1 MSEQA
6 PHPQPNGVTIA
17 QQEAMQEFA
26 LGNDTAK
33 AHTEALK
40 EYRKRDI
47 AAYTDHIAS
56 LADQEDEGNSDTN
69 GLYQNLLDKE
79 HRIADRQEYIDD
91 KKAQAVALGEAAL
104 AFSAGIA
111 TLAAEAVDKKVLEY
125 RYNRAQKKHLKETAR
140 KERATAKQQRR
151 EARSEKLEKLNE
163 RTLGRIRKLGARA
176 TQVAGNIY
184 QVGLEVTDPTKAAER
199 KQAMAERQEREKR
212 EALESA
218 LGRYDIAAQTDK
230 VTQLMKDPATRPL
243 EIIDGGFMSD
253 VFTNEDE
260 PNKSFAV
267 VYTADS
273 GGQLAPRL
281 IERDGTKGWKIETD
295 LDAKNRHDKTDV
307 TDTSILDAA
316 YDRLNYAGQYGET
329 VLTHT
334 EMADVLN
341 LTSLHN
347 NEETYTVSTYKKNRE
362 RLIRKIKAAK
372 SEQDPLK
379 KKRLEREVVKYRE
392 YLKRQLARD
401 KASKT
406 PQNKV
411 A

>member
-1 MSEQA
+1 MLMLIINIRLLKTQIMSEQA
-6 PHPQPNGVTIA
+6 PQPQPNGITHA
-17 QQEAMQEFA
+17 QAEAMQEFA

-40 EYRKRDI
+40 EYR
-47 AAYTDHIAS
+47 
-56 LADQEDEGNSDTN
+56 
-69 GLYQNLLDKE
+69 
-79 HRIADRQEYIDD
+79 RQEYIDE

-104 AFSAGIA
+104 TFSAGLA
-111 TLAAEAVDKKVLEY
+111 TLAAQAIDKKVLEY

-140 KERATAKQQRR
+140 KERATARQDARRQRR

-184 QVGLEVTDPTKAAER
+184 QVGLEVTDPAKAAER
-199 KQAMAERQEREKR
+199 KEAIAERQQREKR
-212 EALESA
+212 EAFESA
-218 LGRYDIAAQTDK
+218 LGRYDMAAQTDK
-230 VTQLMKDPATRPL
+230 VTQLIRDPATRPI
-243 EIIDGGFMSD
+243 EIVGDGFMSD

-260 PNKSFAV
+260 PDKNFAV

-273 GGQLAPRL
+273 GGQLTPRL
-281 IERDGTKGWKIETD
+281 IERDGTKGWKMETG

-307 TDTSILDAA
+307 TDASILDLA
-316 YDRLNYAGQYGET
+316 YDRLNYVGQHGET
-329 VLTHT
+329 VLTPT

-347 NEETYTVSTYKKNRE
+347 NEKTYTVSTYKKQRE

-372 SEQDPLK
+372 AEQDPLK
-379 KKRLEREVVKYRE
+379 KKRLEREVIKYRE
-392 YLKRQLARD
+392 YLKRQLARN
-401 KASKT
+401 KASKAS
-406 PQNKV
+406 QNG
-411 A
+411 AA